1 MREVCSVVL
10 VVLLSL
16 RAAHWDSV
24 DLDNTSAEV
33 FSSDKFQ
40 DPVRSPMSVLGLA
53 CLNPN

>member
-53 CLNPN
+53 YLNPN